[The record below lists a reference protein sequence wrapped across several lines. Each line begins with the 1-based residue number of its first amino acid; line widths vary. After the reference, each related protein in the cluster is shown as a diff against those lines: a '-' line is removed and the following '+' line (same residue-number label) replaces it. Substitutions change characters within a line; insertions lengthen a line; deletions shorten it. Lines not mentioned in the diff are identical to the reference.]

1 MYNIGMK
8 RNYIPAFLWA
18 LLCLAGFHGLSG
30 AAKAPSAPAEK
41 IPEVYF
47 SRDISRTKLK
57 AAYDRLK
64 FTPKGKLGVKV
75 HFGEAGNENFI
86 PPALLK
92 ELVTGLKGTFVETNT
107 LYGGSRSDSKT
118 HIATAKKHGWGYAPI
133 DILDTEGETALPY
146 KGRYFSKVYVG
157 KGMAKYG
164 SFLVISHFKGHGGA
178 GFGGAL
184 KNLAMGFGSPAGKKA
199 QHSGQYPSIRNSKC
213 VRCGLCREACPV
225 DAISENYVID
235 RKKCIGCGKCV
246 ETCPHEAIEAAPSAT
261 KGVAFQEKIAEY
273 AQGVTAGKKM
283 TYINLLM
290 NISAACDCRAGAPA
304 PFMGDVGILASND
317 PVALDQASFDLV
329 NRAAGLD
336 DAFKHKTG
344 ISGVRVLER
353 AAELGLG
360 SRRYKLVELK

>member
-1 MYNIGMK
+1 MK
-8 RNYIPAFLWA
+8 RNLLLAAAWA
-18 LLCLAGFHGLSG
+18 ALCVAGFRGLSG
-30 AAKAPSAPAEK
+30 AAKTPESK

-47 SRDISRTKLK
+47 SSEISAEKVK
-57 AAYDRLK
+57 AAYNRLGFK
-64 FTPKGKLGVKV
+64 PAGKVGVKV
-75 HFGEAGNENFI
+75 HFGEDGNENYL

-92 ELVTGLKGTFVETNT
+92 ALVTGLKGSFVETNT
-107 LYGGSRSDSKT
+107 LYGGSRADSKT

-133 DILDTEGETALPY
+133 DILDTDGETALPY
-146 KGRYFSKVYVG
+146 KGKYFTKVYVG

-184 KNLAMGFGSPAGKKA
+184 KNLAMGFGSPTGKKA
-199 QHSGQYPSIRNSKC
+199 QHQGQFPTITKKC
-213 VRCGLCREACPV
+213 NKCGICPRTCPV
-225 DAISENYVID
+225 GAISADFVID
-235 RKKCIGCGKCV
+235 RTKCIGCGKCV
-246 ETCPHEAIEAAPSAT
+246 EVCPIGAIDSAPAAT

-273 AQGVTAGKKM
+273 AQGVTAGGKF

-329 NRAAGLD
+329 NKAAGLD
-336 DAFKHKTG
+336 DAFKHETG
-344 ISGVRVLER
+344 VSGVRALEY
-353 AAELGLG
+353 AQAIGLG
-360 SRRYKLVELK
+360 SRRYKLVEIK